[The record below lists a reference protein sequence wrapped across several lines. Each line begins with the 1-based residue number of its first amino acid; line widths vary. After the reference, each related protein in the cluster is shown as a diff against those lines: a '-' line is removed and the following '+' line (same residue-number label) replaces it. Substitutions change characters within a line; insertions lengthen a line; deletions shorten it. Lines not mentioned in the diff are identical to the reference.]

1 MAYPNFYQP
10 QPYYQPQPQQ
20 LQQARTGD
28 FIPVPNEDVA
38 RNYPVAPGNSVNFK
52 NENAPYIYTKTMGFS
67 QFDQP
72 IFKRYKL
79 IEEEPTNL
87 TVEQPKMDEG
97 YKNIIEDLKLKIGA
111 LESEID
117 DIKKSLK
124 DGV

>member
-87 TVEQPKMDEG
+87 TTEQPKMDEG
-97 YKNIIEDLKLKIGA
+97 YKNTIEDLKSKIGA
-111 LESEID
+111 LESEIN
-117 DIKKSLK
+117 DIKKTLK